1 VAAFDRQGA
10 WQLAGLPRLPGV
22 GSTLP
27 CEEEEEEDAAA
38 AVRPVLAVAA
48 AATVEETL
56 DADAAVGVAV
66 DGAAWAAAAAGPA
79 ADEGEVTVVV
89 GAPVAPDGAAWLP
102 RAEAA
107 TAAADHE
114 CWMTMNM

>member
-1 VAAFDRQGA
+1 MAAFDRQGA

-27 CEEEEEEDAAA
+27 CEEEDAAAA
-38 AVRPVLAVAA
+38 AVRTVLAVAA